1 MTRLTKKERLEIVLE
16 HKRCNNLT
24 KLARQF
30 KVTRKTVKLWLE
42 REAKTGDVND
52 MAGRGRKAA
61 MDEATGKEAADMLTS
76 GNYQGSQQ
84 VANTLHQQGKT
95 KGGTAPHRT
104 TIVRHAK
111 RAAVVAGTPLRVARG
126 KPAKQLSQAHMNK
139 RLAFC
144 KANKRTNW
152 KLVMFTDRCKFHL
165 RHPGTRVAATQ
176 WLYKGQ
182 RREAY
187 TVSKPVVVNVYAG
200 ITKFG
205 VTKLHFVAG
214 TSKMDTVHKNK
225 KGQKA
230 RNVTSSEYQEV
241 VSKTFLPEGKILFAS
256 QSLSVWTLQQDN
268 DPTHKKASAAALQ
281 EWNRENN
288 SAISI
293 LPNWPP
299 NSPDLNLIE
308 NVWAEVQRQVNDIK
322 CCKLEDF
329 KAVVTTTFKN
339 LKQETINNL
348 FSSMKTRIDTCI
360 ELQGGKTKY

>member
-1 MTRLTKKERLEIVLE
+1 MLVS
-16 HKRCNNLT
+16 
-24 KLARQF
+24 
-30 KVTRKTVKLWLE
+30 
-42 REAKTGDVND
+42 
-52 MAGRGRKAA
+52 
-61 MDEATGKEAADMLTS
+61 GK
-76 GNYQGSQQ
+76 YQGSQE

-95 KGGTAPHRT
+95 TGKSAPHRT

-111 RAAVVAGTPLRVARG
+111 RAATAAGTPLRVARG
-126 KPAKQLSQAHMNK
+126 KPTKQLSQTNK
-139 RLAFC
+139 NQRLAFC

-182 RREAY
+182 KREAY

-214 TSKMDTVHKNK
+214 TSKMDTVHRNK

-241 VSKTFLPEGKILFAS
+241 VSKTFLPEGKRLFAT
-256 QSLSVWTLQQDN
+256 QGLSVWTLQQDN

-281 EWNRENN
+281 EWNMKKN
-288 SAISI
+288 SAITI

-308 NVWAEVQRQVNDIK
+308 NVWADVQRKVNATE
-322 CCKLEDF
+322 CHNLEDF

-339 LKQETINNL
+339 LKQETIDHL
-348 FSSMKTRIDTCI
+348 FSSMKRRINSCI